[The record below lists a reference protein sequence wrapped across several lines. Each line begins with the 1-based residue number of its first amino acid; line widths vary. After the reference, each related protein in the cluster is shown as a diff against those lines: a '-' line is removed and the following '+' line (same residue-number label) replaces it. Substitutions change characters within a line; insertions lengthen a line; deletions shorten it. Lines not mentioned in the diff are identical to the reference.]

1 MNKHNDL
8 DDIEVVMKLSLPTL
22 RALHDCVQKSYRQWP
37 GGDPQEQLNLEILSS
52 GLYVVLMDSLLEND
66 LV

>member
-1 MNKHNDL
+1 MNSYSQH
-8 DDIEVVMKLSLPTL
+8 DDIEVVLKLSLPTL
-22 RALHDCVQKSYRQWP
+22 KALHECVQKSYRQWP
-37 GGDPQEQLNLEILSS
+37 GGDPQEQVNLEILSS

>member
-1 MNKHNDL
+1 MNYYSD
-8 DDIEVVMKLSLPTL
+8 DEDIEVTLKLSLPTL

-37 GGDPQEQLNLEILSS
+37 GGDPQEQVNLEIMAS

>member
-1 MNKHNDL
+1 MNKYNDL

-22 RALHDCVQKSYRQWP
+22 RALHDGVQKSYRQWP